1 MQKGSHTKSSFT
13 PGPWKVEEGTDEQN
27 EYVLHI
33 RSQDRLVTWIATLE
47 GYDVYAGPSKTEYR
61 FPEAQFANARLI
73 AAAPELLEVLNHIL
87 AWMEDSG
94 REPLLQDE
102 ARQAIAKAEGATTQ
116 GRDA

>member
-1 MQKGSHTKSSFT
+1 MGKTQGHT

-61 FPEAQFANARLI
+61 FPEAQTANARLI
-73 AAAPELLEVLNHIL
+73 ASAPELLKASKDLIKAINARLSSDKQIPIASEICAL
-87 AWMEDSG
+87 ADQIQWALSG
-94 REPLLQDE
+94 
-102 ARQAIAKAEGATTQ
+102 KGV
-116 GRDA
+116 